1 MEQRAPRTASFA
13 SVVATM
19 SFIALLANAF
29 LGKYPDRE
37 GQRVLLKPLLVDL
50 FQVRRTITGPL
61 QDGHNRN
68 GFGF

>member
-1 MEQRAPRTASFA
+1 MHLRTASFA

-29 LGKYPDRE
+29 LGKYPGRE
-37 GQRVLLKPLLVDL
+37 GQRVLLKPL
-50 FQVRRTITGPL
+50 FSGCFRFGGAITGPL